1 MRRLLVRVARRL
13 GLLGPFERLHR
24 IETSVEELRASHLGL
39 HQKADRLALD
49 MQILLAGLNETANG
63 TRTALLAGLNET
75 ANGTRTALLAG
86 LNETAD
92 RIELRVI
99 SQVVE
104 ALAMEVSRLDSYLVH
119 HVAMLE
125 AAIALSRREGGATA
139 AAISEIGPKLEAE
152 FDRLDGNIVHHV
164 GLLRALGERA
174 ATAQDRMCG

>member
-24 IETSVEELRASHLGL
+24 IEMSVEELRASHFGL

-49 MQILLAGLNETANG
+49 MQILLAGLHETADG
-63 TRTALLAGLNET
+63 TRTTLLAGLHET
-75 ANGTRTALLAG
+75 ADGTRTTLLAG
-86 LNETAD
+86 MHQTAD

-125 AAIALSRREGGATA
+125 AAIALSRREGATA
-139 AAISEIGPKLEAE
+139 AAIAEIGPKLEAE

>member
-24 IETSVEELRASHLGL
+24 IETSVEELRASQLGL

-49 MQILLAGLNETANG
+49 MQV
-63 TRTALLAGLNET
+63 
-75 ANGTRTALLAG
+75 LLAG

-125 AAIALSRREGGATA
+125 AAIALSRREGATA
-139 AAISEIGPKLEAE
+139 AAIAEIGPKLEAE

-174 ATAQDRMCG
+174 ATAQDRM